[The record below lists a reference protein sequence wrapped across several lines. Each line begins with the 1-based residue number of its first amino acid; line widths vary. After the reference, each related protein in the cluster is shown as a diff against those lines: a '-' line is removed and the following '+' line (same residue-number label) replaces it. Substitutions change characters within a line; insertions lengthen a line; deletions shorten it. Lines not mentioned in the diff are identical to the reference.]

1 MNTIHIIPHTHWDR
15 EWYFTFEQS
24 RVLLVY
30 FMDELLEVLERDPEF
45 KYFVLDGQAVILEDY
60 LEVRPENR
68 ERIKKLVEEGRLI
81 IGPWYTQT
89 DELLVS
95 GESILRNLYYGI
107 EKCLEFGDYMKIGYL
122 PDSFGQSAQIPQ
134 ILGGFGIKKAVFW
147 RGLSE
152 RHTKYT
158 EFIWESPDG
167 SRVFAVNMP
176 MGYAIGKYLPHDVKK
191 AHERLLLLIDR
202 LKEKATSD
210 NILIPNGHDQMP
222 VQKDL
227 TYLIKELNKI
237 DKENK
242 YVISN
247 FDKYIEEV
255 LKGKKPE
262 EFEVVQG
269 ELTHQ
274 KYMRIHRGIYSTR
287 YNLKKAN
294 FDVENLLANYVEP
307 ILTIGY
313 TLGLPYPQGLVE
325 KAWKEILKNHAHDS
339 ICSCCTDEV
348 HKDMECR
355 FKQASEIGKSLL
367 EVTLRKISEGLPEVS
382 GREQLLIFNT
392 LPYSRDGILRATL
405 YTYKDKFRIYDGEE
419 EVRYQVLNKKIVDM
433 GKKDRRI
440 VARGEKLFLNEVD
453 VLIEVHNVSPLGYK
467 TLYVIPLEEGELK
480 ECVEIRNSSVIEN
493 EYYRIKA
500 NKDGTIDLYDKLNNL
515 KWEKLMIFEDGGD
528 AGDEYNYSPPERDY
542 VIYSTDDEEVSIK
555 TVYGALNQQIVIERN
570 LRVPRNLEERK
581 KGVTSVEIPVKIE
594 VSLEKGSRIVKVKI
608 NIHNKACNHRLRL
621 LFKTDIKTETSFAD
635 QQFGIIERKNKLPEE
650 DFWKEESWQ
659 EKPIPLYPMQSFVD
673 LNNKEYGFAVITS
686 GIKEYEI
693 IGKEFDTI
701 AITLFRSVGYLGKRE
716 LLYRPGR
723 PSGVEVETPDS
734 QMLREME
741 FEVFLY
747 PHRGDTIEGKVPQ
760 IAKECQVP
768 LISYQRLPYNV
779 FVISEVENKLPLNYS
794 LLEIKG
800 DVILS
805 AFKKEEEGNG
815 VILRLYNPSPRRIEG
830 GKIKILQGKWEKA
843 FVTNLKEEILGEAE
857 KSEKTIAI
865 GELNPCQVKTFKL
878 E

>member
-1 MNTIHIIPHTHWDR
+1 MTTVHIIPHTHWDR

-30 FMDELLEVLERDPEF
+30 FMDELLEVLEKDPEF

-60 LEVRPENR
+60 LEVRPENK
-68 ERIKKLVEEGRLI
+68 ERIKKLVAEGRLI

-95 GESILRNLYYGI
+95 GESIVRNLYYGI
-107 EKCLEFGDYMKIGYL
+107 KKCLEFGDYMKIGYL

-176 MGYAIGKYLPHDVKK
+176 MGYAIGKYLPHDVKET
-191 AHERLLLLIDR
+191 HERLLLLIDK

-210 NILIPNGHDQMP
+210 NVLIPNGHDQMP

-227 TYLIKELNKI
+227 TYLVRELNKI

-247 FDKYIEEV
+247 FDNYIEKV
-255 LKGKKPE
+255 LEGKKLG

-287 YNLKKAN
+287 YDLKKAN
-294 FDVENLLANYVEP
+294 FDVENLLANYLEP

-355 FKQASEIGKSLL
+355 FKQASEIGKSLFEL
-367 EVTLRKISEGLPEVS
+367 TLRKISEGLPEVS
-382 GREQLLIFNT
+382 GREQLLVFNT
-392 LPYSRDGILRATL
+392 LPYSRDGILRAIL
-405 YTYKDKFRIYDGEE
+405 YTDKDKFRIYDGEE
-419 EVRYQVLNKKIVDM
+419 EVKYQVLNKKIVDM

-440 VARGEKLFLNEVD
+440 AARGEKLFLNEVE
-453 VLIEVHNVSPLGYK
+453 VLVEVHNVPPLGYK
-467 TLYVIPLEEGELK
+467 TLYVVPLEDGEPG
-480 ECVEIRNSSVIEN
+480 ERVEVRNSSVIEN

-500 NKDGTIDLYDKLNNL
+500 NKDGTIDLCDKVNNL
-515 KWEKLMIFEDGGD
+515 KWERLMVFEDGGD

-542 VIYSTDDEEVSIK
+542 V
-555 TVYGALNQQIVIERN
+555 Q
-570 LRVPRNLEERK
+570 
-581 KGVTSVEIPVKIE
+581 
-594 VSLEKGSRIVKVKI
+594 
-608 NIHNKACNHRLRL
+608 
-621 LFKTDIKTETSFAD
+621 
-635 QQFGIIERKNKLPEE
+635 
-650 DFWKEESWQ
+650 
-659 EKPIPLYPMQSFVD
+659 FVD
-673 LNNKEYGFAVITS
+673 K
-686 GIKEYEI
+686 
-693 IGKEFDTI
+693 
-701 AITLFRSVGYLGKRE
+701 
-716 LLYRPGR
+716 
-723 PSGVEVETPDS
+723 
-734 QMLREME
+734 
-741 FEVFLY
+741 
-747 PHRGDTIEGKVPQ
+747 
-760 IAKECQVP
+760 AK
-768 LISYQRLPYNV
+768 
-779 FVISEVENKLPLNYS
+779 F
-794 LLEIKG
+794 
-800 DVILS
+800 
-805 AFKKEEEGNG
+805 
-815 VILRLYNPSPRRIEG
+815 
-830 GKIKILQGKWEKA
+830 
-843 FVTNLKEEILGEAE
+843 
-857 KSEKTIAI
+857 
-865 GELNPCQVKTFKL
+865 
-878 E
+878 